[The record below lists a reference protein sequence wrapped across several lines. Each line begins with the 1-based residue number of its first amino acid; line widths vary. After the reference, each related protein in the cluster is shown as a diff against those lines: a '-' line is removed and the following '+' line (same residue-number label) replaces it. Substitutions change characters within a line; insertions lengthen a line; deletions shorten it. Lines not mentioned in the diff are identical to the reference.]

1 MPPDGHDDAV
11 AMGQMTPERWARV
24 ETLYHAARELPEEAR
39 AILLADACGD
49 DPALREEVESLLKET
64 VSGDGSLDTP
74 AQAVTAAIA
83 AAWSPLTGRTLGTYR
98 LYKIIGAGGMGEV
111 YRARDTHLGRDVA
124 IKILPTAFTAD
135 PNRLARFEREARM
148 LAALN
153 HPNICGIY
161 GFEESASI
169 KFLVLELVDGVTLA
183 SRLAGPSRSADGPG
197 RRLALRETLA
207 IARQILDAL
216 EAAHDKGIVHRD
228 LKPAN
233 ICLTRDGVVKV
244 LDFGLAKPVAAGDA
258 GRATSA
264 PAPTGECGQ
273 VIGTAAYMSPEQA
286 RGLPVDRRTDIWAF
300 GCVLY
305 EMLTGR
311 LAFGGDTPSDS
322 IAKVLEREPDW
333 SALPADTPLP
343 IRRLVRRTLTKNA
356 KHRLRDAADARLEID
371 AVDEPEAVPTA
382 PSRAFTRWAPW
393 VASAALA
400 LALALALAAG
410 QRAGALDPNPLA
422 GATFTPLTAFDGTEM
437 DAAISPD
444 GNWVAFLADAD
455 GPFHIWLTQV
465 GTNGFHNLT
474 PGDDD
479 QSNPGLLRSVGFSGD
494 GSQIWFT
501 GGPDPRKLRL
511 RMMPLMGGEPRAFL
525 PNRSANA
532 AWSRDRGRLAYFSTE
547 DGDPLFVADGSGGNP
562 RRIFISEKG
571 DHNHFPAW
579 SHDGR
584 WLYFTHGRQS
594 VSEFDIWRIPAGGGA
609 PERLTE
615 RNTNV
620 RYVTPIDDRTVLF
633 VAPDE
638 NNAGPWLWALDVE
651 RKVTRR
657 VTIGLERYLSVAA
670 SADGRR
676 LVASVATSA
685 ATLWSV
691 PVLDRP
697 AGDAEVKPY
706 PVPGVRSLA
715 PRFAAPSS
723 LYYLSTS
730 RGGADGLWRL
740 DDGSAHEIWKGSDGG
755 VIEPPAVS
763 TQGDW
768 IAVMLRKQNR
778 VQLTLVSSDGAVHRA
793 LGERLTMIGTCAW
806 SPDGTRVVI
815 GGSDGDGPGLF
826 VIRVDGGAIERL
838 VRGVAYDP
846 VWSPDGSL
854 IVYVADAQGG
864 TSLRAIRPDGAAVNL
879 PAIEAMPNPT
889 FRARRRQASTRFLPD
904 GRGFVFMH
912 GPPGRQEFWLMDFR
926 SNTTRMIAKFTNTAG
941 INTFDLAPD
950 GSRIVFDRVDERSN
964 LVLID
969 LPR

>member
-1 MPPDGHDDAV
+1 MRPTEVHNTA
-11 AMGQMTPERWARV
+11 AMAQMTPERWARV
-24 ETLYHAARELPEEAR
+24 ETLYHAAFELPEDAR
-39 AILLADACGD
+39 AALLADACGD
-49 DPALREEVESLLKET
+49 DDTLRAEVESLLKATE
-64 VSGDGSLDTP
+64 SGDGMLDTP
-74 AQAVTAAIA
+74 AEAVTAVIA
-83 AAWSPLTGRTLGTYR
+83 AALSPLTGRTLGTYR
-98 LYKIIGAGGMGEV
+98 LHKIIGAGGMGEV
-111 YRARDTHLGRDVA
+111 YQARDTHLGRDVA
-124 IKILPTAFTAD
+124 IKILPAAFTAD
-135 PNRLARFEREARM
+135 PSRLARFEREARM

-161 GFEESASI
+161 GFEESAGI
-169 KFLVLELVDGVTLA
+169 RFLVLELVEGVTLA
-183 SRLAGPSRSADGPG
+183 SRLAGTSRSADRRGQ
-197 RRLALRETLA
+197 RLALRDALA

-233 ICLTRDGVVKV
+233 ICLNRDGVVKV
-244 LDFGLAKPVAAGDA
+244 LDFGLAKPIDTTATET
-258 GRATSA
+258 ATSP
-264 PAPTGECGQ
+264 PAPTGESGQ

-305 EMLTGR
+305 EMLSGR

-322 IAKVLEREPDW
+322 MAKVLEREPDW

-343 IRRLVRRTLTKNA
+343 IRRLLLRTLTKKA
-356 KHRLRDAADARLEID
+356 KHRLKDAADARLEID
-371 AVDEPEAVPTA
+371 AADELEPPPAT
-382 PSRAFTRWAPW
+382 PSRAFMRWAPW
-393 VASAALA
+393 VAAAALA

-410 QRAGALDPNPLA
+410 RRAGALDPNPLD

-444 GNWVAFLADAD
+444 GSWVGFLADVD

-465 GTNGFHNLT
+465 GTGRFHNLT

-494 GSQIWFT
+494 GSEIWFT

-525 PNRSANA
+525 PDRSANV
-532 AWSRDRGRLAYFSTE
+532 AWSRDRARLAYFSTE

-594 VSEFDIWRIPAGGGA
+594 VSEFDVWRISADGGV

-620 RYVTPIDDRTVLF
+620 RYLTPIDDRTVLF
-633 VAPDE
+633 VAPDA

-676 LVASVATSA
+676 LVASIATSA
-685 ATLWSV
+685 AALWTV
-691 PVLDRP
+691 PILQRP
-697 AGDAEVKPY
+697 AGDDDVTPY
-706 PVPGVRSLA
+706 RVPGVRSLA
-715 PRFAAPSS
+715 PRFAGRSS

-740 DDGSAHEIWKGSDGG
+740 RDGSAQEIWKGSDGG
-755 VIEPPAVS
+755 VIEPPSVS
-763 TQGDW
+763 ARGDW
-768 IAVMLRKQNR
+768 IAVMVRKQNR
-778 VQLTLVSSDGAVHRA
+778 LQLTLVSSDGAVHRA
-793 LGERLTMIGTCAW
+793 VGEQLTMIGTCAW

-815 GGSDGDGPGLF
+815 GGRDGDGPGLF
-826 VIRVDGGAIERL
+826 AIAVDGGAVQRL
-838 VRGVAYDP
+838 VNGVAYDP

-854 IVYVADAQGG
+854 ILYTADTQGG
-864 TSLRAIRPDGAAVNL
+864 TSLRAIRPDGAAVSL
-879 PAIEAMPNPT
+879 PVIDAMPNAT

-904 GRGFVFMH
+904 GRGFVFMQ

-926 SNTTRMIAKFTNTAG
+926 TATARMIAKFTNTAG
-941 INTFDLAPD
+941 ISTFDLMPD
-950 GSRIVFDRVDERSN
+950 GSRIVFDRIDERSN

-969 LPR
+969 LAR